1 MIIPF
6 WYPRLLGSQERV
18 NIVNLFVDEIKLKGA
33 IGAHVEAYDCPH
45 ISEHYIRKSINIE
58 YKIKQPGL

>member
-6 WYPRLLGSQERV
+6 WYPHLFGGQERV
-18 NIVNLFVDEIKLKGA
+18 NIVSLFVDELNL

-45 ISEHYIRKSINIE
+45 IDAYYIRK
-58 YKIKQPGL
+58 K